1 MAPLYYLRRELPKA
15 CGKLRRC
22 KARPVILL
30 DFRGQIPTSPFSF
43 AFKILW
49 SLFFPCRTHVPLD
62 FQAKS
67 PQVLS
72 HLLLHGQGHPGMW
85 LSLSV
90 QSRKPTSP
98 ISSGFSD
105 RYFSLATPM
114 CHLDFPDQIVKSPQ
128 ILSHVPLHGEGY
140 PGAPLLSDKVCGK
153 FRRCTAREVTLP
165 PGALRYRQQQGDTR
179 PSVLREPCRSPLQGD
194 TRPSVLREP
203 CRSPL
208 QATTGRHAA
217 VRSPRAVSLPVTGN
231 NRETRGP
238 FSASRVDSQ

>member
-1 MAPLYYLRRELPKA
+1 
-15 CGKLRRC
+15 
-22 KARPVILL
+22 
-30 DFRGQIPTSPFSF
+30 
-43 AFKILW
+43 
-49 SLFFPCRTHVPLD
+49 
-62 FQAKS
+62 
-67 PQVLS
+67 
-72 HLLLHGQGHPGMW
+72 MW

-105 RYFSLATPM
+105 RYFFLAAPM

-128 ILSHVPLHGEGY
+128 ILSHVLFHGEGY
-140 PGAPLLSDKVCGK
+140 PGAPLLSDKVSGK
-153 FRRCTAREVTLP
+153 IWRCTAREVTLP
-165 PGALRYRQQQGDTR
+165 PGAPRQQQGDAR
-179 PSVLREPCRSPLQGD
+179 PSVLRG
-194 TRPSVLREP
+194 P

-238 FSASRVDSQ
+238 FSASRVDSW

>member
-1 MAPLYYLRRELPKA
+1 
-15 CGKLRRC
+15 
-22 KARPVILL
+22 
-30 DFRGQIPTSPFSF
+30 
-43 AFKILW
+43 
-49 SLFFPCRTHVPLD
+49 
-62 FQAKS
+62 
-67 PQVLS
+67 
-72 HLLLHGQGHPGMW
+72 MW

-105 RYFSLATPM
+105 RYFSLAAPM

-165 PGALRYRQQQGDTR
+165 PGAPRYRQQ
-179 PSVLREPCRSPLQGD
+179 QGD

-231 NRETRGP
+231 NRETRGRP
-238 FSASRVDSQ
+238 FSATRVAPRYRQQQGDTRSVLRELCRFPVKGTTLGIKREKRKSHVLKW